1 MKRIKHFFW
10 ILPLLLLASCGSI
23 PLETGLTERDAHDIV
38 VTLRENGLDASTQV
52 EAGDKKGAVT
62 WQVTLGGGNEQ
73 RITAWKLLRDS
84 GLPRDKVQGLDDVFS
99 SSGMIPTAGEEKAKL
114 LTGLS
119 GELTRTLQSMPGVVD
134 ARVQVVLPDE
144 NPLLDKSE
152 QNPPTASVLLRYR
165 GDRSPLTEA
174 EVKSLVAKG
183 IEGLSPDQVAVVLKK
198 VEEHTL
204 PPRYYGPL
212 LVNEWIVG
220 IALVLTC
227 ITGIASLALVFVSQ
241 RRKRKIIRLE
251 KELAKLLAKPREEV
265 PAADGLSLVG
275 RG

>member
-1 MKRIKHFFW
+1 
-10 ILPLLLLASCGSI
+10 
-23 PLETGLTERDAHDIV
+23 
-38 VTLRENGLDASTQV
+38 
-52 EAGDKKGAVT
+52 
-62 WQVTLGGGNEQ
+62 
-73 RITAWKLLRDS
+73 
-84 GLPRDKVQGLDDVFS
+84 KVQGLDDVFS

-220 IALVLTC
+220 IALV
-227 ITGIASLALVFVSQ
+227 
-241 RRKRKIIRLE
+241 
-251 KELAKLLAKPREEV
+251 
-265 PAADGLSLVG
+265 
-275 RG
+275 